1 MRTHGS
7 EELVQRRKQLVPQ
20 NYRFR
25 LNDAP
30 HRSKSKTVSPL
41 KLTVLGEMTHPGYQ
55 LQMWFLTISNL
66 IPLLAFNP
74 PLNWNLKIPKL
85 LVEVG

>member
-25 LNDAP
+25 SNDAP
-30 HRSKSKTVSPL
+30 PRSKSKTVSRL
-41 KLTVLGEMTHPGYQ
+41 KLTVLGKMTHQPQGTICKCGFQQ
-55 LQMWFLTISNL
+55 LVT
-66 IPLLAFNP
+66 
-74 PLNWNLKIPKL
+74 
-85 LVEVG
+85 